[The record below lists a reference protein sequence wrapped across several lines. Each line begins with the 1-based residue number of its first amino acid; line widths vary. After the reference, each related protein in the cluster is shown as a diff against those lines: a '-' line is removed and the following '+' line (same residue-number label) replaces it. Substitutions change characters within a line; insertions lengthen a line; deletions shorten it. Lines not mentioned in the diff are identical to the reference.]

1 MTGKDGRG
9 STHRGRRA
17 DLPASSR
24 YEPRPEP
31 SGDSG
36 VGLAVPFV
44 GEDGRRHVF
53 DVGALPLPGWHP
65 SLAAALAQLI
75 GPAGSRRTLPS
86 ARGVWGTMARF
97 VRALAQTP
105 NPPAQPRALTI
116 SQIETY
122 FQQRRQAVSAQSV
135 GVELLGLRSLFR
147 TPPLPEQLTADVQD
161 HLSRRATIPRTTTKS
176 GYSDGELAR
185 ILQAARADVAALR
198 DRIDAGERLLNSLD
212 DDPDGDR
219 AAARGIAET
228 GEIPRERGT
237 DVVTENLRRRALAGQ
252 LFVTRPDVEPLLV
265 LLTALTQR
273 NVETIKELPAEHR
286 ILEGRAVE
294 LQVIKRRR
302 GRHRWTETVTWEI
315 GPPHRELHTPGGLY
329 LLAHRLMAR
338 GRSVSGASSIW
349 SIWRNV
355 DRGQPTVS
363 EHRDPFAHKL
373 DASLKLPAWSARH
386 QLRTD
391 PQPDGSTDPL
401 VIDYVRVRTSME
413 VRRTRAVGGHLPSA
427 ARSNSVAVLFAD
439 YLRGDQTT
447 IEWAHDVTA
456 EALIDAERE
465 ALGAHQHALAEAGGK
480 LHIHTTSSPPEAAGA
495 VEATWNACANPQS
508 HPATQ
513 KPCRRVSF
521 LDCFHCGN
529 CLISSAHLPAI
540 LALQQALD
548 KRRTLEGTDRWW
560 ARYGPTW
567 AAIRHHVLPKF
578 TPAEVERARREPTP
592 DVLLDLAEDPWEHP

>member
-9 STHRGRRA
+9 STRRGRRA
-17 DLPASSR
+17 ELPASSS

-31 SGDSG
+31 SADCG

-53 DVGALPLPGWHP
+53 DVGAFPLPGWHP
-65 SLAAALAQLI
+65 MLAAALAQLI

-97 VRALAQTP
+97 VRALAQTAD
-105 NPPAQPRALTI
+105 PPAHPRALTS
-116 SQIETY
+116 SQVEAY
-122 FQQRRQAVSAQSV
+122 FQRRRLSVSAQSV

-147 TPPLPEQLTADVQD
+147 TSPLQAQLAAEVLDY
-161 HLSRRATIPRTTTKS
+161 LSRRATIPRTTTKS

-198 DRIDAGERLLNSLD
+198 DRIDAGEHLLSSLG
-212 DDPDGDR
+212 DDPDGAR
-219 AAARGIAET
+219 AAVRGIAAT
-228 GEIPRERGT
+228 GEIPRERG
-237 DVVTENLRRRALAGQ
+237 RRALAGQ
-252 LFVTRPDVEPLLV
+252 LFITRPDLEPLLV

-302 GRHRWTETVTWEI
+302 GRQRWTETVTWEI

-338 GRSVSGASSIW
+338 GRTWSAASSIW

-355 DRGQPTVS
+355 DRSRPTVS

-391 PQPDGSTDPL
+391 PRPDGSTDPL
-401 VIDYVRVRTSME
+401 TIDCVRVRTSME

-456 EALIDAERE
+456 EALVDAERE
-465 ALGAHQHALAEAGGK
+465 ALGAHQSALAESGRAT
-480 LHIHTTSSPPEAAGA
+480 LRIHATSSPPEVASAA
-495 VEATWNACANPQS
+495 EAAWNACVDPRS

-513 KPCRRVSF
+513 KPCQRVSF

-529 CLISSAHLPAI
+529 CVITSAHLPAI
-540 LALQQALD
+540 VALQQTLD
-548 KRRTLEGTDRWW
+548 QRRTVEGTDRWW

-578 TPAEVERARREPTP
+578 TPAEVERARHEPAP
-592 DVLLDLAEDPWEHP
+592 DVLLDLTEDPWEHP